1 MKRVIIT
8 GPTGAIGMAL
18 IDRLV
23 SQNIEV
29 TAVVRTESVRAARI
43 KESRFVKKIFCGLDN
58 LKELPKLMDGTADV
72 FYHFGWDGTWGSDRQ
87 DMYKQNMNVRYALDA
102 VEVAAELGCKRFVG
116 AGSQA
121 EYGRYEGKLNEATP
135 VSPENGY
142 GMAKLCAGQMT
153 RELCRQKGIEH
164 VWSRIL
170 SVYGPYDGDNTM
182 IMSVISKLLTG
193 ISPECTMAEQMW
205 DYIYSKDVA
214 KALHMLGQSGVPG
227 RTYCIG
233 SGVAAPLRTYIEQI
247 RKSIDTQTAI
257 SYGAIPYADKQIM
270 HLCADISQLKED
282 TGFAPEYT
290 FAEGI
295 SETIEWVKKQKIQ
308 EKF

>member
-1 MKRVIIT
+1 MERVIIT

-29 TAVVRTESVRAARI
+29 VAVVRPGSLRADRI
-43 KESRFVKKIFCGLDN
+43 KESCLVKKVFCGLDN
-58 LKELPKLMDGTADV
+58 LKELHKLVDGTVDV
-72 FYHFGWDGTWGSDRQ
+72 FYHFGWDGTSGSDRQ

-102 VEVAAELGCKRFVG
+102 VEVAAKLGCKRFVG

-121 EYGRYEGKLNEATP
+121 EYGRCEGMLNEEIPTF
-135 VSPENGY
+135 PENGY

-164 VWSRIL
+164 IWTRIL
-170 SVYGPYDGDNTM
+170 SVYGPYDGANTM
-182 IMSVISKLLTG
+182 VMEVISKLLEG
-193 ISPECTMAEQMW
+193 CSPKCTKAEQMW
-205 DYIYSKDVA
+205 DYIYSKDAA
-214 KALHMLGQSGVPG
+214 KALYMLGEKGIDG
-227 RTYCIG
+227 RIYCIG
-233 SGVAAPLRTYIEQI
+233 SGEAVPLRNYIEQI
-247 RKSIDTQTAI
+247 RECIDTQTTV
-257 SYGAIPYADKQIM
+257 SYGVIPYADKQVM

-282 TGFAPEYT
+282 TGFMTEYT

-295 SETIEWVKKQKIQ
+295 RETIEWVKTQNFQ